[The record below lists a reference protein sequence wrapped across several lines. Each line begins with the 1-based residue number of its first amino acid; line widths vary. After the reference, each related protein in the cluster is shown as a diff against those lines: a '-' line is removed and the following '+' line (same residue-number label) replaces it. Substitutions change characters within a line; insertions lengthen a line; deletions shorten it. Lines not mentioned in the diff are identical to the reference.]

1 MGRRFF
7 RHGELPLVLL
17 ALLAE
22 RPMHGYDLM
31 AELGRLFA
39 PHYRPSPGSVY
50 PAVEALEAEGL
61 ISPQDD
67 DGPRVYQLTSL
78 GEQALETRRDAL
90 AAVELRT
97 GMRVGQRGTVD
108 AVLDRFASQV
118 RGLAGR
124 LDPNTLEDVLNRTLN
139 HIEETTSAEQATNE
153 EARS

>member
-17 ALLAE
+17 ALLLE

-61 ISPQDD
+61 IEARDV
-67 DGPRVYQLTSL
+67 DGRRVYGLTPL
-78 GEQALETRRDAL
+78 GETAIQQRRDTLAALE
-90 AAVELRT
+90 VRT
-97 GMRVGQRGTVD
+97 GTRLGQRRTVD
-108 AVLDRFASQV
+108 AVLERFASSV
-118 RGLAGR
+118 RDFADRVDPESLEGV
-124 LDPNTLEDVLNRTLN
+124 LDRTLAD
-139 HIEETTSAEQATNE
+139 IQRATVQ
-153 EARS
+153 RSRATRG

>member
-7 RHGELPLVLL
+7 GHGELPLVLL

-50 PAVEALEAEGL
+50 PAVEALDAEGL
-61 ISPQDD
+61 ITPRD
-67 DGPRVYQLTSL
+67 DGAPRVYRPTLL
-78 GEQALETRRDAL
+78 GEQALEERRDAL

-97 GMRVGQRGTVD
+97 GMRVGQRRTVNS
-108 AVLDRFASQV
+108 ALERFASRV
-118 RGLAGR
+118 RVLAGR
-124 LDPNTLEDVLNRTLN
+124 LDPDALEQLLDQAVGA
-139 HIEETTSAEQATNE
+139 IEASAVTDQAASE
-153 EARS
+153 KERA

>member
-7 RHGELPLVLL
+7 GHGELPLVLL
-17 ALLAE
+17 VLLAE

-61 ISPQDD
+61 ITPQDD
-67 DGPRVYQLTSL
+67 DAPRVYLLTLL
-78 GEQALETRRDAL
+78 GEQALEKRRDTL

-97 GMRVGQRGTVD
+97 GMRIGQRGTVN
-108 AVLDRFASQV
+108 AALERFASRV

-124 LDPNTLEDVLNRTLN
+124 LVPDALEQVLDQAVDA
-139 HIEETTSAEQATNE
+139 IEATAVTDQAASE
-153 EARS
+153 EGRA